1 MRTYTPKEAS
11 ELLEIPLRTIQYR
24 CRKQNIRKKNN
35 QYLITEKH
43 IEEWKPTQQNA
54 KENAIAQSQ
63 LYYEEFTEQQYE
75 KLQEVIEQY
84 PLQLKD
90 IEYLQ
95 ESVESYRSQI
105 EYLKKSLDK
114 RDELMAKILDQLK
127 DNTKIISQQ
136 NFITA
141 KEKGFDN

>member
-11 ELLEIPLRTIQYR
+11 KLLEIPLRTIQYR

-35 QYLITEKH
+35 QYLITEEH
-43 IEEWKPTQQNA
+43 IEEWKSAQHYAT
-54 KENAIAQSQ
+54 ENAIAQSQ

-90 IEYLQ
+90 IEYLR
-95 ESVESYRSQI
+95 ESVQGYREQI

-114 RDELMAKILDQLK
+114 RDELMQKLLNSLGTSLTSTTERNYIE
-127 DNTKIISQQ
+127 
-136 NFITA
+136 A
-141 KEKGFDN
+141 KEKKFI